1 MPERLQKALASAGIG
16 SRRACEEWI
25 TQGRVRVNGLVVT
38 ELGTKVDF
46 DSDKVQFDG
55 RIVRP
60 PRRRYYLALNKPRGV
75 VSSRAD
81 PHAGRLVTELVD
93 IGGNPMLRPV
103 GRLDADSDGLI
114 FLTDDGDFLFKLTH
128 PRYHVPKTYRVQVQG
143 VPNADAL
150 SRLRKGI
157 MLEDGLTRPAENVRL
172 LRGKENVDGTG
183 VGEIELTIYEGRNRQ
198 VRRML
203 AAVGHNVTRLTRI
216 RIGAVRLTGLP
227 PGAWRHLTPAEVTA
241 LTSGIDVPQNA
252 ESLQETTQAT
262 IKDTI
267 EEKTSWPEPLLST
280 PPKASS
286 SRSSLRT
293 TRPLPS
299 RTSSGLPKKDSM
311 TA

>member
-262 IKDTI
+262 TKDTI

-299 RTSSGLPKKDSM
+299 RTSSGLPKKDST

>member
-1 MPERLQKALASAGIG
+1 
-16 SRRACEEWI
+16 
-25 TQGRVRVNGLVVT
+25 
-38 ELGTKVDF
+38 VDF